1 MACNEVIHVHYNQN
15 SN

>member
-1 MACNEVIHVHYNQN
+1 MACDEVIHVHYNQN